1 MLGSLNSM
9 DMGGQDVLLKDANTM
24 FGTED
29 LSYLDGR
36 EGWTGNSPMLLRSLN
51 GKNSTLYE
59 NQIMDK
65 VYENSYPQIE
75 NIGNEKYLLV
85 YCDRIA
91 GSKDKTGIYYS
102 VFDGTWS
109 EPKLISSPENG
120 STEPYLIN
128 TNDKAY
134 VAWTDC

>member
-1 MLGSLNSM
+1 M
-9 DMGGQDVLLKDANTM
+9 
-24 FGTED
+24 
-29 LSYLDGR
+29 
-36 EGWTGNSPMLLRSLN
+36 
-51 GKNSTLYE
+51 
-59 NQIMDK
+59 
-65 VYENSYPQIE
+65 QIE

-134 VAWTDC
+134 VAWTDVKSVDIYIYSTDLINRLQLKYTKMLYI